1 MEISKFLTFTWKVGN
16 SMRHYVS
23 NYDNY
28 ENKPL
33 LVITMDLYDTVALHR
48 GRQDNY
54 VQLWTWPSIQFQDL
68 PHFTMSITDPL
79 FCMVNQCA
87 AIINYMIMLRKR
99 VY

>member
-1 MEISKFLTFTWKVGN
+1 
-16 SMRHYVS
+16 MRHYVS

-54 VQLWTWPSIQFQDL
+54 VQL
-68 PHFTMSITDPL
+68 
-79 FCMVNQCA
+79 
-87 AIINYMIMLRKR
+87 
-99 VY
+99 